1 MTQRLETKTGRIVK
15 AIAGFYYCMA
25 DGVLYECRG
34 RGAFRKN
41 EITPL
46 AGDLVEFF
54 PGEEQ
59 KGGTVTAILP
69 RKNELVRPPVA
80 NLDQLFLVISI
91 CDPVPNMQVIDK
103 LITVCEYKHIEP
115 VLIVTKIDLADAAS
129 FCRIYEQAGFQVL
142 SLSNEE
148 PQHLDTIRQMMAG
161 KISAF
166 AGNTG
171 VGKSSLLNNLFP
183 SLCVDTGEIS
193 QKLGRG
199 RHTTRHVTLYD
210 AGGGGFIADTP
221 GFGTME
227 IGQYEIIRKEELA
240 GCFREFLPYEGAC
253 RFVGCSH
260 TAEKGCAVREAVA
273 DGIIDKHRYESYC
286 AFYEQAK
293 QLKDWEIKKMKKP
306 VRR

>member
-1 MTQRLETKTGRIVK
+1 METKTGRIIQ
-15 AIAGFYYCMA
+15 AISGFYYCLS
-25 DGVLYECRG
+25 DGVVYECRG
-34 RGAFRKN
+34 RGAFRKE

-46 AGDLVEFF
+46 AGDLVEFL

-59 KGGTVTAILP
+59 KGGTVTAVLP
-69 RKNELVRPPVA
+69 RKNELVRPPIA
-80 NLDQLFLVISI
+80 NLDQLFLVVSV
-91 CDPVPNMQVIDK
+91 CDPVPNTLVIDK
-103 LITVCEYKHIEP
+103 LITVCEFKRIEP
-115 VLIVTKIDLADAAS
+115 ILIVTKIDLKDPSA
-129 FCRIYEQAGFQVL
+129 FCDLYRKAGFQVL
-142 SLSNEE
+142 SLSNEN

-171 VGKSSLLNNLFP
+171 VGKSSLLNNLYP
-183 SLCVDTGEIS
+183 SLCLDTGEIS

-210 AGGGGFIADTP
+210 AGSGGLIADTP

-240 GCFREFLPYEGAC
+240 DCFREFAPYIGQC
-253 RFVGCSH
+253 RFVGCAH
-260 TAEKGCAVREAVA
+260 TAEKDCAVREAVA
-273 DGIIDKHRYESYC
+273 QGAISRQRYESYC

-293 QLKDWEIKKMKKP
+293 QLKDWEIKKMRKP
-306 VRR
+306 SRR